1 MSASSPRSRPA
12 KRGFLLFIIGLAIMI
27 GALGFE
33 YWRLTSE
40 DAGGSGAGGTFAA
53 AIGGPFTL
61 VDQNGE
67 VRRDTDFR
75 GKLMI
80 VYFGYTYCPDACPTE
95 LQTISQAM
103 DALGAKADQ
112 VVPLFITVDPA
123 RDTSAQLKSYAE
135 SFTPRLVALTGS
147 AEQVAQAA
155 RAYKIYYQKAEQKN
169 GEYLMDHSS
178 FVFLMGRD
186 GRYLAHFTPDTS
198 SEAMARTIEKNL

>member
-1 MSASSPRSRPA
+1 MPASSSSSRPA
-12 KRGFLLFIIGLAIMI
+12 KRGFLLFLVGLAIVL

-33 YWRLTSE
+33 YWRLTTD
-40 DAGGSGAGGTFAA
+40 DAGSSGGGTFAA

-61 VDQNGE
+61 VDQDGQ

-75 GKLMI
+75 GKLML

-103 DALGAKADQ
+103 DALGGKADQ
-112 VVPLFITVDPA
+112 VVPLFISVDPA
-123 RDTSAQLKSYAE
+123 RDTPAQLKSYAE
-135 SFTPRLVALTGS
+135 SFTPRLVALTGT

-155 RAYKIYYQKAEQKN
+155 RGYKIYYQKVEQKN

-186 GRYLAHFTPDTS
+186 GRYLAHFTPNS
-198 SEAMARTIEKNL
+198 SPDAIAQAIEKNL